1 MTWVNIVEHEVHAA
15 PSLLEK
21 RIGKNWKG
29 FMNSGM
35 DLYGKPNLSILI
47 PCLDKMN

>member
-21 RIGKNWKG
+21 SLERIEKV
-29 FMNSGM
+29 S
-35 DLYGKPNLSILI
+35 
-47 PCLDKMN
+47 

>member
-21 RIGKNWKG
+21 ILGRIGKV
-29 FMNSGM
+29 S
-35 DLYGKPNLSILI
+35 
-47 PCLDKMN
+47 